1 MAEEANMLKSHFI
14 SNISHELKTPITVIM
29 SVIQL
34 LQIKNKEDYSNNHI
48 QIIDNNCKR
57 LLRLINNIIDMEKFD
72 TNEIKL
78 DLKNVNIVSLMDD
91 IVESIEPYA
100 KSKNLNIIFDPYC
113 EEIYMAID
121 CPKIERVVLNLL
133 SNAIKFSYNSGIIYI
148 SLYKDNYNNVVI
160 TFKDYGT
167 GISEK
172 NLKCIFDRFTQ
183 VDNTMTRNNEGSGI
197 GLSIANSFVTLHK
210 GTIEVNSKEN
220 EGSEFI
226 IKIPIKLIDG
236 ESILT
241 YDRKILDYNA
251 KTELS
256 DIYL

>member
-1 MAEEANMLKSHFI
+1 MLKSHFI
-14 SNISHELKTPITVIM
+14 ANISHELKTPITVIM

-34 LQIKNKEDYSNNHI
+34 LQIKNKDDFRNENI

-57 LLRLINNIIDMEKFD
+57 LLRLINNIIDIEKFD
-72 TNEIKL
+72 SNNIKL
-78 DLKNVNIVSLMDD
+78 DLKNINIVSLIDD

-100 KSKNLNIIFDPYC
+100 KSKNLNIIFDPHY

-133 SNAIKFSYNSGIIYI
+133 SNAIKFSYDSGTIYI
-148 SLYKDNYNNVVI
+148 SLYKDNCNNVVI
-160 TFKDYGT
+160 SFKDYGQ

-172 NLKCIFDRFTQ
+172 NLKNIFHKFTQ

-197 GLSIANSFVTLHK
+197 GLSIASAFVTLHK
-210 GTIEVNSKEN
+210 GTIEVKSKEN

-226 IKIPIKLIDG
+226 VKIPIKLVDKKN
-236 ESILT
+236 ILT
-241 YDRKILDYNA
+241 HDREILDYNTR
-251 KTELS
+251 TELS